1 MLKIPAPLAPLHAF
15 QYTQQRARAD
25 LPNKSRVNAMVNRCL
40 MLNNCFWLR
49 QRAATK
55 YKKWLLSSCKTHSCT
70 RSLHTQETNQHTHPP
85 NQSAFFWYFFDQAFF
100 CLFADIGRW
109 TRFNRKSVLRPSWR
123 PRWGVSGRSRR
134 VISARSCSSTS
145 RSWFRKYR

>member
-15 QYTQQRARAD
+15 RYTQQRARAD

-55 YKKWLLSSCKTHSCT
+55 YKKWLLSSRKTHSRT
-70 RSLHTQETNQHTHPP
+70 RSLHTQEANQHTHRINPL
-85 NQSAFFWYFFDQAFF
+85 FFFAILLTRLFC

-109 TRFNRKSVLRPSWR
+109 ARFNRKSVLSPSWR
-123 PRWGVSGRSRR
+123 PRWGVSGRRR
-134 VISARSCSSTS
+134 RAISARSCSSTS